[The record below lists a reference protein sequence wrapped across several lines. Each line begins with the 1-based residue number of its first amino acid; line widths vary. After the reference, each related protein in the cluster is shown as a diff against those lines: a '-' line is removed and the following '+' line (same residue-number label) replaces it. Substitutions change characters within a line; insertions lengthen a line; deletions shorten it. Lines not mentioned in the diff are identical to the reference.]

1 MPGAAITST
10 RIRVKCPPVSIGTL
24 NEGPLHQAIKSLYC
38 RDGAREEVAV
48 GDYVADVRG
57 ADDVIYE
64 IQTGGFSGL
73 KTKLATLV
81 AEHRV
86 VLVHPIPVVRYI
98 VKLSDQPDQ
107 PPSRRRSPKRG
118 AVSHVLD
125 ELVSIPAL
133 LNHPNF
139 ELEVVLIEIEELRA
153 FDPKK
158 VRRRNGWRVVQRRLN
173 EVLGTERFRC
183 AADLLRMVPG
193 ALPDEFT
200 TKELAEAMAEPRWLA
215 QKLAYCLREAGEI
228 SISGKQGNALCYRL
242 VSEAR
247 AAG

>member
-1 MPGAAITST
+1 M
-10 RIRVKCPPVSIGTL
+10 SIGTL

-38 RDGAREEVAV
+38 GDGAREEVAV

-57 ADDVIYE
+57 ADDIIYE
-64 IQTGGFSGL
+64 IQTAGFSGL

-81 AEHRV
+81 NAHQV

-98 VKLSDQPDQ
+98 VKLSEQPDE
-107 PPSRRRSPKRG
+107 PATRRRSPKRG
-118 AVSHVLD
+118 AVAHVLD

-139 ELEVVLIEIEELRA
+139 ELEVVLIEVEELRT

-158 VRRRNGWRVVQRRLN
+158 VRRRNGWRVVQRRLQ
-173 EVLGTERFRC
+173 EVLGTERFSC
-183 AADLLRMVPG
+183 ARDLWRMAPG
-193 ALPDEFT
+193 DLPQEFT
-200 TKELAEAMAEPRWLA
+200 TRELAGAMDAPRSLA

-228 SISGKQGNALCYRL
+228 SICGKQGNALCYRL
-242 VSEAR
+242 AVAS
-247 AAG
+247 GCD